1 MRFVSSVTVLLA
13 LVLLAAQPS
22 FAEKRL
28 ALVIGNSSYSGTAA
42 LKNPTGDAEL
52 VANSLRA
59 GGYAVSLHR
68 DLTSAEMRSA
78 IDAFIAEV
86 GRAGPDALSIFFY
99 SGHAAR
105 IAGENVLIPVDA
117 RRSSAAA
124 LRQQALRLND
134 YLRRIG
140 KTSATRNVV
149 VLDASRDNSF
159 VANGQG
165 AIGLARIKKDLLT
178 DARTYVMFSAGPGR
192 IAVDGEGG
200 SSTFARALAKHIR
213 VSPRDLQT
221 ALTRARTET
230 VSATDNK
237 QVPILWRPR
246 LGPVVQAGNSAA
258 LTEAPRPR
266 LRSSGDSSTISDT
279 PQPRFPWPPPR
290 ASARYVI
297 PRDIVI
303 RDIAEAT
310 WGDVESRL
318 VAALDSAGYFDRS
331 VYFVPSG
338 FAIVTRLERIDA
350 DGNPLAEAD
359 RWPPVIGAT
368 GTFSLAS
375 YISRLFFAETGYY
388 RVIAFIAAPRAFMEG
403 REPPTGPEA
412 TEWVRSGLNAVPPEA
427 RDLPYSEDFTL
438 TALIYEFRHEGG
450 GIGAELLLPGRLPGR
465 AHLERGR
472 IITMLSN

>member
-1 MRFVSSVTVLLA
+1 MRFVSSVAALLA
-13 LVLLAAQPS
+13 LLLVAVQPAS
-22 FAEKRL
+22 AEKRL

-42 LKNPTGDAEL
+42 LANPTRDAEL
-52 VANSLRA
+52 VADSLRA
-59 GGYAVSLHR
+59 GGYAISHYR
-68 DLTSAEMRSA
+68 DLTASEMRAA

-86 GRAGPDALSIFFY
+86 GRAGPEALSVFFY

-105 IAGENVLIPVDA
+105 VAGENVLIPVDA
-117 RRSSAAA
+117 RRSSAAN

-140 KTSATRNVV
+140 ETQATRNVV
-149 VLDASRDNSF
+149 VLDASRANSF
-159 VANGQG
+159 VANGQDT
-165 AIGLARIKKDLLT
+165 IGLARIDKDLLT
-178 DARTYVMFSAGPGR
+178 KARTYVMFSAGPGR

-200 SSTFARALAKHIR
+200 ASTFSRAFAKHIR
-213 VSPRDLQT
+213 VLPRDLQT
-221 ALTRARTET
+221 AFTRARTET
-230 VSATDNK
+230 ASATDNK
-237 QVPILWRPR
+237 QVPILWHPR
-246 LGPVVQAGNSAA
+246 SAPVVEAADSA
-258 LTEAPRPR
+258 PPSKSIRPR
-266 LRSSGDSSTISDT
+266 LRSGDASSTVGET

-297 PRDIVI
+297 PRDIVLG
-303 RDIAEAT
+303 DTTNAT
-310 WGDVESRL
+310 WGGVEARL

-350 DGNPLAEAD
+350 DGNPLAEDD

-388 RVIAFIAAPRAFMEG
+388 RVIAFIAAPRAFVEG

-427 RDLPYSEDFTL
+427 RNLHYSDDFTL

-450 GIGAELLLPGRLPGR
+450 GVGAELLLPGRLPGR